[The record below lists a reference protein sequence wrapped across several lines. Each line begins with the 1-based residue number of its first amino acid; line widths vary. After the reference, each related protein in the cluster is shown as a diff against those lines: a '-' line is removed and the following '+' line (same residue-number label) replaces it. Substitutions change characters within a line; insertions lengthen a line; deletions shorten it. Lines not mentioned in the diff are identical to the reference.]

1 MQVRNAKSEDLAE
14 VMRCVEAARN
24 YMRANGNPHQWT
36 DGYPSEE
43 LLTNDIKN
51 QQLYVCVGDDDKIHG
66 VFAFIIGADPTYA
79 YIENGAWLND
89 EPYGAIHRIGSDGEA
104 KGIFAAAINY
114 CKGQIKNLR
123 IDTHEKNQTMRY
135 LLAKHGFKEVGT
147 IYIEDGSPRI
157 AFQLV
162 QE

>member
-1 MQVRNAKSEDLAE
+1 MLSGLEAKIGGLAE

-66 VFAFIIGADPTYA
+66 VFAFIIG
-79 YIENGAWLND
+79 
-89 EPYGAIHRIGSDGEA
+89 RGSDLCLYRKRRMA
-104 KGIFAAAINY
+104 
-114 CKGQIKNLR
+114 Q
-123 IDTHEKNQTMRY
+123 
-135 LLAKHGFKEVGT
+135 
-147 IYIEDGSPRI
+147 
-157 AFQLV
+157 
-162 QE
+162 

>member
-1 MQVRNAKSEDLAE
+1 MNHIEGFCRSNNGGVRINSQE
-14 VMRCVEAARN
+14 V
-24 YMRANGNPHQWT
+24 GNICRM
-36 DGYPSEE
+36 
-43 LLTNDIKN
+43 N
-51 QQLYVCVGDDDKIHG
+51 
-66 VFAFIIGADPTYA
+66 
-79 YIENGAWLND
+79 IENGAWLND

-157 AFQLV
+157 AFHLV